1 MWVILGG
8 WLCVLF
14 VPRAWVAIMLS
25 LGLGVVCAV
34 MVYLGEADSELPY
47 QVSVGTI
54 VVVIAPMASLAIF
67 LAWPFG
73 ALFRRFVLTKKS
85 TRT

>member
-8 WLCVLF
+8 WVYVLF
-14 VPRAWVAIMLS
+14 VPRAWGALLVS
-25 LGLGVVCAV
+25 LGLGIICAV

-47 QVSVGTI
+47 QISVATI
-54 VVVIAPMASLAIF
+54 VVVIAPMAAVAIF
-67 LAWPFG
+67 LAWPLG